1 MWERFSKLVGSRLL
15 VVCSLLMGSRLLLE
29 LGSKVVLFLLLLWSK
44 VVRSRM
50 VAEVVEF
57 CLMLGSK
64 VVLLSLLLN
73 KDKAGLVL
81 LFRTVV
87 VEEMAT
93 RGGQARLSRA
103 EVGETEIDGQG
114 LLFQLENVAPGEL
127 EEVMLHMDVLAKLS
141 IVKDSDDFEQTGV
154 GLGGEVLIVALA
166 GEEFKINEGL
176 SRVELVGAGLEYWH
190 EELLTGTG

>member
-1 MWERFSKLVGSRLL
+1 
-15 VVCSLLMGSRLLLE
+15 
-29 LGSKVVLFLLLLWSK
+29 
-44 VVRSRM
+44 
-50 VAEVVEF
+50 
-57 CLMLGSK
+57 MLS
-64 VVLLSLLLN
+64 VDLLSLLLRN
-73 KDKAGLVL
+73 DLAEVVL
-81 LFRTVV
+81 LLRTVG

-127 EEVMLHMDVLAKLS
+127 EEVMVYMDGQAKLS
-141 IVKDSDDFEQTGV
+141 MVKDIGVLEQIGV
-154 GLGGEVLIVALA
+154 DLGGEVLIVALA

-190 EELLTGTG
+190 EELFTGTG